1 MIIEGNDAFLENF
14 KDDERNHTWVKV
26 KLSNGKLYHFRVAK
40 TWTGIKSICEKK
52 NLSVE
57 SVDLQF
63 KSHVE
68 NVYTRSQDSEA
79 VYLVRSVMGQIG
91 SSSRDYYTIG
101 RLKKE
106 VVHKSMWLTPEII
119 VDQTYEDELENC
131 FEEAM
136 IYNHDKGKNRKE

>member
-1 MIIEGNDAFLENF
+1 MMIEGNDAFLENF
-14 KDDERNHTWVKV
+14 KGDERSHIWTKV

-40 TWTGIKSICEKK
+40 TWTSLKSICENK

-57 SVDLQF
+57 SIDLQF

-68 NVYTRSQDSEA
+68 NVHSRSQDVEA
-79 VYLVRSVMGQIG
+79 VYLVRSIMGQIG
-91 SSSRDYYTIG
+91 TSSRDYYTVGKLIKG
-101 RLKKE
+101 

-136 IYNHDKGKNRKE
+136 IYNHDKGKNREK